1 MEDEYETNSGSTT
14 PTQATFGSASSPYVF
29 RRNENF
35 YGREQELNTV
45 GQALLP
51 LEDYPKFKV
60 FALCGLGG
68 TGKTEIALE
77 FAYRHGYKF
86 DFVFWAQADNAAI
99 LHESCLAISLSLG
112 LRNQSGE
119 QDLKTV
125 RKSLLDW
132 LEKPQKIASAPDGA
146 SPFQTTRYVPAKWLL
161 ILDGFNDLEHSRV
174 FALYGNGSVL
184 ITSRDPSAKMMFSS
198 EQAGLDLPCMELDDG
213 AELLMRLSE
222 SGEDQ
227 RGAAK
232 NLSYVLGRLP
242 LALSQMA
249 RLGRRRYSL
258 IEIWDRYK
266 QLSQQGRLHRK
277 YTPISTTHYP
287 HTIATVWKLDELS
300 PAARALLK
308 VISFL
313 DPHHIQHGLFSKLVW
328 EYNSFPFPKDNFTYQ
343 QACNE
348 LGRSSLIQQVGDF
361 ELSVHTL
368 VQDVTNA
375 ALMDEEFDELF
386 NLMVYMIWLSWP
398 SAMPRA
404 SRWGSNLLP
413 RVSGWDTSL
422 HPPVCNQRNQVTRW
436 PWCQSLFP
444 HIIRLKD
451 LWDLT
456 DRRSPR
462 FGTIAP
468 NTKLRFAAL
477 LNDAVWLRHELGFHE
492 DPTGFLKTSQ
502 EVLNQVDHPG
512 KRSLHIDMHFCH
524 GAIAADTN
532 RHAESRMHKEET
544 MYLQLATV
552 ERLGTINERHV
563 QACIE
568 LAISRIHDGNI
579 DVGIMALERAHCI
592 RALFPIPYLPSSL
605 QAYLGLAYQLEG
617 YLEVSNK
624 LLEESLIIRA
634 TILGNN
640 DAESYR
646 TGFIHYALGN
656 LRALQNKPEQSLHH
670 HRQAWD
676 HYQSTVGEWDRRTA
690 DAGYKLAEHSLRR
703 GKFDEALT
711 TLQDSFRIWLA
722 NPPAYTPYLARG
734 YLLEERIHRRYL
746 QIYESREEEVKRKA
760 EEAWRKALEWR
771 RQSEAEQ
778 KRDGKRDIA
787 VLRGSRSVAT
797 DIRAFDTLVPFW
809 SR

>member
-1 MEDEYETNSGSTT
+1 MTSMEDEYETNSGSTT

-477 LNDAVWLRHELGFHE
+477 LNDAVWYVHDQAPMREKL
-492 DPTGFLKTSQ
+492 
-502 EVLNQVDHPG
+502 
-512 KRSLHIDMHFCH
+512 I
-524 GAIAADTN
+524 
-532 RHAESRMHKEET
+532 AES
-544 MYLQLATV
+544 
-552 ERLGTINERHV
+552 
-563 QACIE
+563 
-568 LAISRIHDGNI
+568 
-579 DVGIMALERAHCI
+579 
-592 RALFPIPYLPSSL
+592 
-605 QAYLGLAYQLEG
+605 
-617 YLEVSNK
+617 
-624 LLEESLIIRA
+624 
-634 TILGNN
+634 
-640 DAESYR
+640 
-646 TGFIHYALGN
+646 
-656 LRALQNKPEQSLHH
+656 
-670 HRQAWD
+670 
-676 HYQSTVGEWDRRTA
+676 
-690 DAGYKLAEHSLRR
+690 
-703 GKFDEALT
+703 
-711 TLQDSFRIWLA
+711 
-722 NPPAYTPYLARG
+722 
-734 YLLEERIHRRYL
+734 
-746 QIYESREEEVKRKA
+746 KR
-760 EEAWRKALEWR
+760 
-771 RQSEAEQ
+771 
-778 KRDGKRDIA
+778 
-787 VLRGSRSVAT
+787 
-797 DIRAFDTLVPFW
+797 
-809 SR
+809 